1 MEPNGSKPSETRL
14 CVGRHRAD
22 LRTPVAVVDDV
33 RPWRCRSEQSL
44 IGPSRDKDES
54 ASLLSDYLARV
65 QTLDCSKA
73 DIHFKAPRLA
83 LQSRVFLSVVGD
95 SRVLASWHLQLYVS
109 V

>member
-1 MEPNGSKPSETRL
+1 M
-14 CVGRHRAD
+14 
-22 LRTPVAVVDDV
+22 
-33 RPWRCRSEQSL
+33 

-73 DIHFKAPRLA
+73 DIHSKAPRLA
-83 LQSRVFLSVVGD
+83 LQSRVSLSVVGD
-95 SRVLASWHLQLYVS
+95 SRVLASWHLQLYVP

>member
-1 MEPNGSKPSETRL
+1 MEPNGSKPSETKS

-54 ASLLSDYLARV
+54 ASLPSDYLARV